1 MLSRATFIQV
11 LLVVLITVLVA
22 AVWPTDGSPVFPLQG
37 DRVRAGI
44 LRAVVIGGVSFL
56 GAGWFYILNKHRYGD
71 FVGGSAVYAIVAN
84 RAIEPGADSLTS
96 FFLYPRS
103 WWIQVVQL
111 VGGYGELKVSQ
122 PARIVHLTTLL
133 SIILIAALAAVFVAL
148 ARNRRWDDRRGWLLI
163 GGLFVVLAI
172 SFIEIADHATQHGSE
187 NNRYLLDGVAFW
199 GVGVGAGLLL
209 LGSRRLPVMP
219 LVVSLLG
226 IYGSIHFTLI
236 IAGRQPLLRGRGW
249 FDALATSMDHLGMP
263 APRLIL
269 GLFLALIA
277 AGVLAQ
283 TVALC
288 WLGNWLAHDRTPV
301 VDREQAPQEAT
312 A

>member
-1 MLSRATFIQV
+1 
-11 LLVVLITVLVA
+11 
-22 AVWPTDGSPVFPLQG
+22 
-37 DRVRAGI
+37 
-44 LRAVVIGGVSFL
+44 
-56 GAGWFYILNKHRYGD
+56 
-71 FVGGSAVYAIVAN
+71 
-84 RAIEPGADSLTS
+84 
-96 FFLYPRS
+96 
-103 WWIQVVQL
+103 
-111 VGGYGELKVSQ
+111 
-122 PARIVHLTTLL
+122 
-133 SIILIAALAAVFVAL
+133 
-148 ARNRRWDDRRGWLLI
+148 
-163 GGLFVVLAI
+163 VVLAI

-283 TVALC
+283 AVALC
-288 WLGNWLAHDRTPV
+288 WLGNWLAHDPTPV
-301 VDREQAPQEAT
+301 ADREQAPQEAT